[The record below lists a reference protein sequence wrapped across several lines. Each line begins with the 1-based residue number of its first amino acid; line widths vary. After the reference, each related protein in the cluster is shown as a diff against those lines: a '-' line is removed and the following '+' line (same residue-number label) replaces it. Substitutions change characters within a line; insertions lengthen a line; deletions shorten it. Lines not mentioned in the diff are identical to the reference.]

1 MAYAK
6 ARFPITNGAWSPI
19 SVARRVAAWGLKS
32 ASGTTFLLRSDP
44 NSSLTEDSVAG
55 SNQEVS
61 SAGPSGFAGNEVLIY
76 AQSSIAS
83 DVLVL
88 SYVTEF

>member
-6 ARFPITNGAWSPI
+6 ARFSITNLAWTPI

-32 ASGTTFLLRSDP
+32 ANATTFTLRSDP
-44 NSSLTEDSVAG
+44 NDANTEDSVAG
-55 SNQEVS
+55 SNQEVA
-61 SAGPSGFAGNEVLIY
+61 SAGPSGFASNEVLIY
-76 AQSSIAS
+76 AKSSIAS